1 VTTPAWRLRVLPPAR
16 RQLERLPE
24 SAVAAILETLLAIRE
39 NPRRIGK
46 PLVLEHQGRFSARR
60 GPYRVIYELDD
71 SARLV
76 TVVAIG
82 HRRDVYRP
90 R

>member
-1 VTTPAWRLRVLPPAR
+1 MPPAR

-24 SAVAAILETLLAIRE
+24 SAAAAILETLRAIRE
-39 NPRRIGK
+39 NPPRIGK
-46 PLVLEHQGRFSARR
+46 PLVLDDRGRFSARR
-60 GPYRVIYELDD
+60 GPYRIIYELDE
-71 SARLV
+71 STRLV

-82 HRRDVYRP
+82 HRRDVYRL

>member
-1 VTTPAWRLRVLPPAR
+1 MSHRSWRLVLAAQAR
-16 RQLERLPE
+16 RDLQRLPAKAAA
-24 SAVAAILETLLAIRE
+24 AVVETLDAIAV

-46 PLVLEHQGRFSARR
+46 PLRLELAGHWSARR
-60 GPYRVIYELDD
+60 GPYRVIYLLDD
-71 SARLV
+71 ESLTV

-82 HRRDVYRP
+82 HRADVYRS